1 MRASPPTRRIALA
14 TIVSLIALGAGPI
27 LDRSG
32 AAVAPPVPRGPVRG
46 AKPNLILILTDDQRW
61 DSMMAMP
68 SVRTLLGGHGVT
80 FRNAFVTT
88 ALCCPSRASILTGKY
103 SRHTGVYQNVPPH
116 GGAVSFDDSSTLATW
131 LHAGGYTN
139 AHVGKYL
146 NAYWQISHHIP
157 PGWDNWV
164 AITSQP
170 TVKYRKFTLNQ
181 NGKVVRYGSIDRDY
195 STSVLQRFAT
205 RFLSRAEPPF
215 FLHFAPV
222 APHPPA
228 DPLPR
233 DAELFKDLPRPPP
246 SFDEPD
252 ATDKPWA
259 ALHGRLGKQGRADA
273 KELHSRTL
281 QSLRPVDRAVAA
293 IVKVL
298 TARGLLDNTVIAFM
312 SDNGLL
318 LGEHRLSQKI
328 WPYEEAI
335 RVPFVVRIPWI
346 TSRRVDDHF
355 VLNIDVAPT
364 FAELAGVAPDR
375 PDGQSLVPLLRGE
388 QPPWRSAFVEEYLG
402 PDQSFNGGP
411 PPFQAIR
418 TTRYLY
424 VEYQVGWR
432 ELYDLQTD
440 PYELH
445 NLAGQAR
452 LEFLEASLAAQLHE
466 MTST

>member
-1 MRASPPTRRIALA
+1 MRATSPTRRIALA
-14 TIVSLIALGAGPI
+14 TAVSLIALVVGP
-27 LDRSG
+27 LLQRSTPV
-32 AAVAPPVPRGPVRG
+32 VARPITGEPVA
-46 AKPNLILILTDDQRW
+46 AKPNLVLILTDDQRW
-61 DSMMAMP
+61 DSMLAMP

-131 LHAGGYTN
+131 LKGADYTN
-139 AHVGKYL
+139 AYVGKYL
-146 NAYWQISHHIP
+146 NAYWQIAHHIP
-157 PGWDNWV
+157 PGWDDWV

-170 TVKYRKFTLNQ
+170 TVKYRNFTMNQ
-181 NGKVVRYGSIDRDY
+181 NGKFVDYGSIDRDY

-205 RFLSRAEPPF
+205 RFLTRAKPPF

-233 DAELFKDLPRPPP
+233 DTQLFKHLPPPSP

-252 ATDKPWA
+252 VSDKPWA
-259 ALHGRLGKQGRADA
+259 ALHPRLGPKGRRDA
-273 KELHSRTL
+273 MTMHTRTL
-281 QSLRPVDRAVAA
+281 ESLRPVDRAVAA

-298 TARGLLDNTVIAFM
+298 TNRGLLDNTVIVFM

-328 WPYEEAI
+328 WPYEESI
-335 RVPFVVRIPWI
+335 RVPMVVRIPWL
-346 TSRRVDDHF
+346 TKAQVDDHV
-355 VLNIDVAPT
+355 VLNIDLAPT
-364 FAELAGVAPDR
+364 FAELAGVAADH
-375 PDGQSLVPLLRGE
+375 PDGRSLLPLLQGE
-388 QPPWRSAFVEEYLG
+388 QPLWRSSFVAEYLG
-402 PDQSFNGGP
+402 PDQGFSGGP
-411 PPFQAIR
+411 PPFEAIR

-424 VEYQVGWR
+424 VEYKVGWR

-445 NLAGQAR
+445 NLAGQPR
-452 LEFLEASLAAQLHE
+452 FEVLQASLAAQLLD
-466 MTST
+466 MIST